1 MDSGFFPICKRK
13 TCFSMFDL
21 YLVSVLGN
29 HGRYNNTY
37 IPAYLLRENWFT
49 LFRKFFIFYLL
60 FFFFYLYLLE
70 TLNIVWIALVSLL
83 TEFCD
88 YRLLSEV
95 TVITWMAQHELKV
108 KSSTLPPALVQ
119 KEKNE
124 KTKNTELEHGF

>member
-1 MDSGFFPICKRK
+1 MDSGLFPICKRK

-37 IPAYLLRENWFT
+37 IPAYLLRELVHSVQKVLHFLFT
-49 LFRKFFIFYLL
+49 FFY
-60 FFFFYLYLLE
+60 FYLYLLE

-95 TVITWMAQHELKV
+95 TVITRMAQHELKV
-108 KSSTLPPALVQ
+108 KKFNTPTCPHPER
-119 KEKNE
+119 EK
-124 KTKNTELEHGF
+124 